1 MAHRTQH
8 YPAQLFGGEQQRAA
22 AARALADE
30 PTGNLDSENGAAVM
44 QLLSKLQRDGATI
57 GMMTH
62 DSRYAKYAERQVQL
76 FDGRIVGVEA
86 PREQE
91 INHH

>member
-1 MAHRTQH
+1 
-8 YPAQLFGGEQQRAA
+8 
-22 AARALADE
+22 
-30 PTGNLDSENGAAVM
+30 M

-57 GMMTH
+57 GMVTH